1 MRKAILQ
8 ATISKSRPKCEVF
21 PRVMGF
27 SRPVQGWNKGK
38 REEFKLR
45 AKFCAECGERGK

>member
-8 ATISKSRPKCEVF
+8 ATISKSRPKGEVYS
-21 PRVMGF
+21 RVVGYL
-27 SRPVQGWNKGK
+27 RPVQGGNKGK